1 MQFQPLNL
9 RTATLIALGASVLY
23 FLTNLRYIESLSWSL
38 FSQGWACIPIVGQ
51 CLLQMLF
58 PGVMAL
64 FFYIFYIN
72 LEDDSPEEPQ
82 EEQPDEPQGE

>member
-1 MQFQPLNL
+1 MQFQALNL
-9 RTATLIALGASVLY
+9 RTATLLALGTSVLY

-38 FSQGWACIPIVGQ
+38 LTEGWACVPIVAQ

-72 LEDDSPEEPQ
+72 LEDDAEEDSS
-82 EEQPDEPQGE
+82 EEQQDDPKDA